1 MPKPTISSDFSSA
14 RIEKLR
20 TARSGKELLQIIQDM
35 AENVQGLSDNA
46 QSLLKSVSS
55 VRSVRR
61 NISLSNDI
69 ELGDLN
75 DIQVS
80 GKKITPSSKIR
91 IPSMRTVLDEG
102 SFDAP
107 DLSELKR
114 DNKALH
120 ELNQGITELEVA
132 EQVLMSSSLADLKT
146 SQSALKAIRAA
157 KAEAEKA
164 LKIQLT
170 AMSKIAKKTK
180 PRVHLGICQAVVKH
194 LQAVLDKKSYVSIED
209 PKTFVYQQ
217 SDDIVHYQT
226 YITVDHLVN
235 GDDTVY
241 EAYTFVVTG
250 VLNTMTGELHHT
262 VTSIKD
268 NQVPGTF
275 PIGTEVDTGS
285 DMKRRINSLL
295 SIDGFSAT
303 HDRRVIPVS
312 TKYLKQDSSLPESS
326 PNISNIRVQNDFVYV
341 TLVPGLTD
349 AEVKD
354 TVTDVTAALKRIFAD
369 KLKTRRLSI
378 RSRKQT
384 GRVSGQTIYVFYI
397 EAPTGKHIEI
407 TNRKLSEVADALNLT
422 PAQVG
427 KIRQALK

>member
-1 MPKPTISSDFSSA
+1 MPKTTIRSDFSSA
-14 RIEKLR
+14 KIEKLR
-20 TARSGKELLQIIQDM
+20 SARSGKELMQIIQGMTEHIHELAD
-35 AENVQGLSDNA
+35 SA
-46 QSLLKSVSS
+46 QALLKSVSS
-55 VRSVRR
+55 VRSVRHS
-61 NISLSNDI
+61 ISLSNDL
-69 ELGDLN
+69 ELGDLGN
-75 DIQVS
+75 LKPT
-80 GKKITPSSKIR
+80 GKKIKQSSQVR

-102 SFDAP
+102 SFEAP
-107 DLSELKR
+107 DLSDLQR

-132 EQVLMSSSLADLKT
+132 EQVLMSSTLSDLKT

-194 LQAVLDKKSYVSIED
+194 LQAVLDKKSYISIED

-217 SDDIVHYQT
+217 DDDIVHYQT
-226 YITVDHLVN
+226 YITIDHLVN
-235 GDDTVY
+235 GDETVY

-303 HDRRVIPVS
+303 HDRRVVPVS
-312 TKYLKQDSSLPESS
+312 TKYLKQSSSLPESS

-349 AEVKD
+349 AELKD
-354 TVTDVTAALKRIFAD
+354 TLTDVTAALKRIFAD
-369 KLKTRRLSI
+369 KLRTRKFSI

-397 EAPTGKHIEI
+397 EASTGKHLEI
-407 TNRKLSEVADALNLT
+407 TNRKLTEVADALNLT
-422 PAQVG
+422 PGQVS

>member
-20 TARSGKELLQIIQDM
+20 AARSGKELLQIIQDM
-35 AENVQGLSDNA
+35 AENVHGLSDNA

-61 NISLSNDI
+61 HISLSNDI
-69 ELGDLN
+69 ELGDLS
-75 DIQVS
+75 DIQTA
-80 GKKITPSSKIR
+80 GKKITPSSKVR

-217 SDDIVHYQT
+217 DDDIVHYQT

-275 PIGTEVDTGS
+275 PIGTEVDTGA

-303 HDRRVIPVS
+303 HDRRVVPVS
-312 TKYLKQDSSLPESS
+312 TKYLKQNSSLPESS

-422 PAQVG
+422 PAQIG